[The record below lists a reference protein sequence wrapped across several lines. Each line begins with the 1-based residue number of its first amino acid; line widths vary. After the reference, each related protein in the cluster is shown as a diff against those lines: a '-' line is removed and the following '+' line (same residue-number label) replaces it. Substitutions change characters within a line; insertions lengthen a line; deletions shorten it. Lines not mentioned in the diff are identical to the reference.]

1 MECYWLLFRYHH
13 YHEHVIQALSFQF
26 IRIEMTR
33 FCLKPNAWTYFS
45 YAANSVRDA
54 QEIDYRVYQ
63 AEILNRLLSEVS
75 DICRREKLRTYRM
88 RIYIIKYHQIDE
100 RG

>member
-1 MECYWLLFRYHH
+1 M
-13 YHEHVIQALSFQF
+13 
-26 IRIEMTR
+26 
-33 FCLKPNAWTYFS
+33 
-45 YAANSVRDA
+45 RDA